1 MGFQDHWGNEITGAE
16 ETTAAA
22 VSDFTEGLIKF
33 DKKAGRVVGAA
44 KKDPG
49 SAIANAYAAMLM
61 MFLEMQNSP
70 QVAKKFMDNAE
81 AAAGGATDREK
92 RTVSIARRWVE
103 RDIPGVVAEGKELL
117 DLYPSDLTM
126 VKIRQTMQFDWGDA
140 AGMLHSA
147 RYGVKAFPDE
157 AGALGMLAFGQE
169 ESHQM
174 REAEATS
181 WRAIELDRTE
191 GWAQHALAHVML
203 TEGRCDEGRAFMTG
217 MSDTWEGKNSVLY
230 CHNWWHLALFAISQ
244 GDNAAA
250 LAVYDD
256 HIFGHQPDYSQD
268 QINEA
273 SLLARLELV
282 SVDIGDRWTGL
293 AERLSGRSRDTVT
306 PFLSLQYLYALARA
320 GRDAEVAE
328 MMAQIDEIGASN
340 AWNASIWGSLG
351 TVCAMGLVCHARGQW
366 KPAADALDT
375 ATPLVWKGGGSHAQR
390 DLFHQI
396 HLDAVIR
403 AGRHAE
409 AQQILMGRLGFEPD
423 SVPNNLALAR
433 VYDALGLP
441 IEASAARAKA
451 GMV

>member
-1 MGFQDHWGNEITGAE
+1 MGFQDHWGNAITGAE

-70 QVAKKFMDNAE
+70 QVASKFLANAE

-126 VKIRQTMQFDWGDA
+126 VKIRQTMQFDWDDA

-147 RYGVKAFPDE
+147 RYGVSAFPNE

-203 TEGRCDEGRAFMTG
+203 TEGRCDEGRGFMTS
-217 MSDTWEGKNSVLY
+217 MTDTWEGKNSVLY

-250 LAVYDD
+250 LAIYDD

-268 QINEA
+268 QINEI
-273 SLLARLELV
+273 SLLARIELAGLDV
-282 SVDIGDRWTGL
+282 GDRWSGL
-293 AERLSGRSRDTVT
+293 ADRLAPRNADFVT
-306 PFLSLQYLYALARA
+306 PFLTMQYLYALARA
-320 GRDAEVAE
+320 GRAEAGLLLENLRDVAGGDHWSADIWRD
-328 MMAQIDEIGASN
+328 MATPACEGMA
-340 AWNASIWGSLG
+340 A
-351 TVCAMGLVCHARGQW
+351 HARGDW
-366 KPAADALDT
+366 AAAADALGR
-375 ATPLVWKGGGSHAQR
+375 ALPLIWKGGGSHAQR

-403 AGRHAE
+403 AGRYAE
-409 AQQILMGRLGFEPD
+409 AQQILMERLSFEPE

-433 VYDALGLP
+433 VYEELSLP

-451 GMV
+451 GMA